1 MSLKL
6 VIGSLIYLFQRPFE
20 DLNELATLETWLTCD
35 FEHGSYEQL
44 AQTLDDIEDL
54 IKNVGLQKI
63 SEDLGVDF
71 ELELIYKV

>member
-35 FEHGSYEQL
+35 FENGSYEQL

-63 SEDLGVDF
+63 SEDLGIDF
-71 ELELIYKV
+71 ELELIYEV